1 MESQDPFKVESRTVL
16 SLSPLLVQELNTS
29 DFLVTHIHA
38 FTLHTTLT
46 VLLKGLFY
54 TRSSRLVP
62 DKTLALYFSH
72 CSGYL
77 VELVLVRQF

>member
-1 MESQDPFKVESRTVL
+1 MITTLVRL
-16 SLSPLLVQELNTS
+16 SLFSSLGITALDNKPLVQELNTS

-62 DKTLALYFSH
+62 DKTLALDT
-72 CSGYL
+72 L
-77 VELVLVRQF
+77 VMVQEEEELA